1 MKTDELIRALAAD
14 GATPPVSV
22 KRHLGRALPVGLV
35 AAAVLFALALGP
47 RPDLAAALQDPR
59 FLFKFVVTLFL
70 AGTAALAALRLARP
84 EGRMPLML
92 FAGPGVLLA
101 GVLGELA
108 ATPSSTWASELM
120 GNNALVCLAAIP
132 ILSLPVLA
140 AGLLAL
146 RHGAPSRPALA
157 GAVAGVLAGGL
168 AATLYASHCTD
179 DSPLFVA
186 TWYSLAIGI
195 VTALGA
201 VAGRWLLRW

>member
-22 KRHLGRALPVGLV
+22 KRHLGRTLLVGLG

-108 ATPSSTWASELM
+108 AIPSSTWAPELM

-157 GAVAGVLAGGL
+157 GAVAGVLASGL
-168 AATLYASHCTD
+168 AAALYASHCTD

-186 TWYSLAIGI
+186 TWYSLAIGM